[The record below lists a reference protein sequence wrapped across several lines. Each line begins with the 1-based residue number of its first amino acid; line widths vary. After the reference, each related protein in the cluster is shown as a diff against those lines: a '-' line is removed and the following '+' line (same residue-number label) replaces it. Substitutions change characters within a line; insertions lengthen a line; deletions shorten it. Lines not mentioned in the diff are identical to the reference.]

1 MPRTILHL
9 DLDAFFCA
17 VEETRNP
24 SLRGKPFAV
33 GGQPDE
39 RGVVSSC
46 SYAARAFGVRS
57 AMPTSRALRICP
69 GLLIVS
75 PRHRLYSEVS
85 KQVMERLGKL
95 TPLLEQISIDE
106 AFLDLS
112 DLRESPERLAR
123 DLQAGIRDELGLS
136 SSIGI
141 ASNKL
146 VAKIA
151 TEVGKKAASH
161 RPSTSPDL
169 NTPPH
174 RPSTAGVPSAQG
186 GGNNQPTALSGG
198 RRLSPAVEGQVSGT
212 IFAQATRPST
222 LRQAQGDAAGLDTA
236 STSTRPTRPSAP
248 PSGTS
253 QDGVGPP
260 FALTIVPAGE
270 EAAFLAPLPADMLWG
285 VGPKTA
291 ARLAE
296 LGIHTIGDIA
306 RWPESEL
313 SLRFGEHG
321 RDLARHAR
329 GIDERPIVTEYEVKS
344 ISQEITFTRD
354 VRDDK
359 ALASTLR
366 DLSEQVGRRLRQSD
380 LAGGTVKLKIRWPD
394 FTTLTRQSTLPQPTD
409 QGEEIASTAAA
420 LLRSVRRSGQAVRLI
435 GVGVSHLGPPIR
447 QLSLW
452 ENGGEKSRKLQEA
465 VDALQERYGRGV
477 IRKGTK

>member
-17 VEETRNP
+17 VEEARDP

-33 GGQPDE
+33 GGKPDE
-39 RGVVSSC
+39 RGVISSC
-46 SYAARAFGVRS
+46 SYAARTLGLRS
-57 AMPTSRALRICP
+57 AMPMSRALRICP
-69 GLLIVS
+69 GLIVVAS
-75 PRHRLYSEVS
+75 RHRLYSEMS
-85 KQVMERLGKL
+85 EQVMERLGRL

-112 DLRESPERLAR
+112 DLRDPIERVAR
-123 DLQAGIRDELGLS
+123 DLQTGIRSELDLP

-141 ASNKL
+141 ATNKL

-151 TEVGKKAASH
+151 TEVGKKAAK
-161 RPSTSPDL
+161 
-169 NTPPH
+169 
-174 RPSTAGVPSAQG
+174 
-186 GGNNQPTALSGG
+186 GG
-198 RRLSPAVEGQVSGT
+198 R
-212 IFAQATRPST
+212 
-222 LRQAQGDAAGLDTA
+222 
-236 STSTRPTRPSAP
+236 
-248 PSGTS
+248 
-253 QDGVGPP
+253 PP

-291 ARLAE
+291 ARLSE
-296 LGIHTIGDIA
+296 FGIHTIGDLA
-306 RWPESEL
+306 RWPEAEL
-313 SLRFGEHG
+313 TSLFGEHG
-321 RDLARHAR
+321 HDLSHHAH
-329 GIDERPIVTEYEVKS
+329 GIDERPVVNEHEIKS
-344 ISQEITFTRD
+344 ISQEITFMRD
-354 VRDDK
+354 VSDDK
-359 ALASTLR
+359 TLASTLR
-366 DLSEQVGRRLRQSD
+366 NLSEQVGWRLRQSD

-452 ENGGEKSRKLQEA
+452 NDGSEKSRKLQEA
-465 VDALQERYGRGV
+465 VDALQEKYGKGV
-477 IRKGTK
+477 IKRGEQLEDL